1 MKQRN
6 LYRIII
12 VALMLLSGLISA
24 VFEPGGSIFS
34 TILIAGGS
42 AFLAVGILRHRQYRE
57 GPESD
62 ERSKKI
68 GAYGLSYA
76 WLTGIFVYIGIVL
89 AGFPRDSQD
98 GNTESAW
105 SVCNGA
111 CNFSRVVSDVPG
123 PKRRCRVNL
132 LITMGGIPCRRK

>member
-12 VALMLLSGLISA
+12 GAFMLVSGLIIT
-24 VFEPGGSIFS
+24 VFQPGGFFFG
-34 TILIAGGS
+34 TILITGGC
-42 AFLAVGILRHRQYRE
+42 AFLAVGILRHRQYRD

-76 WLTGIFVYIGIVL
+76 WLTGIILISVLYWLDIMGILLLGTQVVL
-89 AGFPRDSQD
+89 ALSLMVLVI
-98 GNTESAW
+98 SA
-105 SVCNGA
+105 VIYQIYLFQRG
-111 CNFSRVVSDVPG
+111 DVE
-123 PKRRCRVNL
+123 
-132 LITMGGIPCRRK
+132 

>member
-12 VALMLLSGLISA
+12 GAFMLVSGLIIT
-24 VFEPGGSIFS
+24 VFQPGGFFFG
-34 TILIAGGS
+34 TILITGGC
-42 AFLAVGILRHRQYRE
+42 AFLVVGILRHRQYRD

-76 WLTGIFVYIGIVL
+76 WLTGIIFISVLYWLDIMGILLLGTQVVL
-89 AGFPRDSQD
+89 ALSLMVLVI
-98 GNTESAW
+98 SA
-105 SVCNGA
+105 VIYQIYLFQRG
-111 CNFSRVVSDVPG
+111 DVE
-123 PKRRCRVNL
+123 
-132 LITMGGIPCRRK
+132 

>member
-1 MKQRN
+1 MGEMIQRN

-12 VALMLLSGLISA
+12 GTFMLVSGLISS

-34 TILIAGGS
+34 TILITGGC
-42 AFLAVGILRHRQYRE
+42 AFLAVGILRHRQYKD

-76 WLTGIFVYIGIVL
+76 WLTGIIFISVLYWLDITGILLLGTQVVL
-89 AGFPRDSQD
+89 ALSLMVLAI
-98 GNTESAW
+98 SA
-105 SVCNGA
+105 VLYQIYLFRRG
-111 CNFSRVVSDVPG
+111 DVE
-123 PKRRCRVNL
+123 
-132 LITMGGIPCRRK
+132 

>member
-1 MKQRN
+1 MKPRN

-12 VALMLLSGLISA
+12 GTLMLVSGLISS

-34 TILIAGGS
+34 TILITGGC
-42 AFLAVGILRHRQYRE
+42 AFLAVGILRHRQYRD

-76 WLTGIFVYIGIVL
+76 WLTGVIFISVLYWLDITGILLLGTQVVL
-89 AGFPRDSQD
+89 ALSLMVLAI
-98 GNTESAW
+98 SA
-105 SVCNGA
+105 VLYQMYLFKRG
-111 CNFSRVVSDVPG
+111 DVE
-123 PKRRCRVNL
+123 
-132 LITMGGIPCRRK
+132 

>member
-1 MKQRN
+1 MLQRN

-12 VALMLLSGLISA
+12 GTLMLVSGLISS

-34 TILIAGGS
+34 TILITGGC
-42 AFLAVGILRHRQYRE
+42 AFLAVGILRHRQYRD

-76 WLTGIFVYIGIVL
+76 WLTGVIFISVLYWLDITGILLLGTQVVL
-89 AGFPRDSQD
+89 ALSLMVLAI
-98 GNTESAW
+98 SA
-105 SVCNGA
+105 VLYQMYLFKRG
-111 CNFSRVVSDVPG
+111 DVE
-123 PKRRCRVNL
+123 
-132 LITMGGIPCRRK
+132 

>member
-12 VALMLLSGLISA
+12 GAFMLVSGLIIT
-24 VFEPGGSIFS
+24 VFQPGGFFFG
-34 TILIAGGS
+34 TILITGGC
-42 AFLAVGILRHRQYRE
+42 AFLAVGILRHRQYRD

-76 WLTGIFVYIGIVL
+76 WLTGIIFISVLYCLDIMGILLLGTQVVL
-89 AGFPRDSQD
+89 ALSLMVLVI
-98 GNTESAW
+98 SA
-105 SVCNGA
+105 VIYQIYLFQRG
-111 CNFSRVVSDVPG
+111 DVE
-123 PKRRCRVNL
+123 
-132 LITMGGIPCRRK
+132 

>member
-1 MKQRN
+1 MLQRN

-12 VALMLLSGLISA
+12 GTLMLVSGLISS

-34 TILIAGGS
+34 TILITGGC

-62 ERSKKI
+62 ELSKKI

-76 WLTGIFVYIGIVL
+76 WLTGVIFISVLYWLDITGILLLGTQVVL
-89 AGFPRDSQD
+89 ALSLMVLAI
-98 GNTESAW
+98 SA
-105 SVCNGA
+105 VLYQMYLFKRG
-111 CNFSRVVSDVPG
+111 DVE
-123 PKRRCRVNL
+123 
-132 LITMGGIPCRRK
+132 

>member
-1 MKQRN
+1 MGEMLQRN

-12 VALMLLSGLISA
+12 GTLMLVSGLISS
-24 VFEPGGSIFS
+24 VFEPGRSIFS
-34 TILIAGGS
+34 TILITGGC

-76 WLTGIFVYIGIVL
+76 WLTGVIFISVLYWLDITGILLLRTQVVL
-89 AGFPRDSQD
+89 ALSLMVLAI
-98 GNTESAW
+98 SA
-105 SVCNGA
+105 VLYQMYLFKRG
-111 CNFSRVVSDVPG
+111 DVE
-123 PKRRCRVNL
+123 
-132 LITMGGIPCRRK
+132 

>member
-1 MKQRN
+1 MLQRN

-12 VALMLLSGLISA
+12 GTLMLVSGLISS

-34 TILIAGGS
+34 TILITGGC

-76 WLTGIFVYIGIVL
+76 WLTGVIFISVLYWLDITGILLLGTQVVL
-89 AGFPRDSQD
+89 ALSLMVLAI
-98 GNTESAW
+98 SA
-105 SVCNGA
+105 VLYQMYLFKRG
-111 CNFSRVVSDVPG
+111 DVE
-123 PKRRCRVNL
+123 
-132 LITMGGIPCRRK
+132 

>member
-12 VALMLLSGLISA
+12 GAFMLVSGLIIT
-24 VFEPGGSIFS
+24 VFQPGGFFFG
-34 TILIAGGS
+34 TILITGGC
-42 AFLAVGILRHRQYRE
+42 AFLAVGILRHRQYRD

-76 WLTGIFVYIGIVL
+76 WLTGIIFISVLYWLDIMGVLLLGTQVVL
-89 AGFPRDSQD
+89 ALSLMVLVI
-98 GNTESAW
+98 SA
-105 SVCNGA
+105 VIYQIYLFQRG
-111 CNFSRVVSDVPG
+111 DVE
-123 PKRRCRVNL
+123 
-132 LITMGGIPCRRK
+132 